1 VASPIIDRRREP
13 RLPVLQIGM
22 ILADPGA
29 APRYCLILD
38 RSNSG
43 VRLRTTSDFQAPSEF
58 FLRCMD
64 TESKYKVV
72 WRRGSSRRDGHPLK
86 MHERRL
92 VLWSRRGFSGKST
105 IEETPEHA

>member
-13 RLPVLQIGM
+13 RHPVLQIGM
-22 ILADPGA
+22 ILANPSA
-29 APRYCLILD
+29 APRYCLIVD

-64 TESKYKVV
+64 TETKYKVV
-72 WRRGSSRRDGHPLK
+72 WRHGSSLGA
-86 MHERRL
+86 M
-92 VLWSRRGFSGKST
+92 V
-105 IEETPEHA
+105 TPTSALRQAAA